1 MELYDEEK
9 VTQKNNKN
17 QYLKMGLV
25 VAVILLFMLIV
36 VALVLPKGNQVVTQV
51 IKIDGTSK
59 QMPTNFYLTGENN
72 TIYISIEEVAKL
84 LGYSY
89 LRGEY
94 IDRYTEDVSKC
105 YVEGEEEVCSY
116 IAGSNTI
123 YKCTPNSTGEYE
135 YYYIKDNIVSYENRL
150 YSNIEGIQIGF
161 NVQVQYDQTGFTIRT
176 VQNILDS
183 SKEMITKK
191 FTNTVIDETKFQN
204 KKALLKGFI
213 VFNTNGKY
221 GVLNMNGETII
232 GAKYDSITY
241 SENTNEFY
249 VKSENKSGV
258 LSTTGETKIGLN
270 YDEITLLNNDLRLY
284 YVKRGNKCGVLDRN
298 GRIVIHIEYDAIG
311 IDSSLYPKNQIKNQR
326 LLYDNCIP
334 VKQGQKWGFYNKHGE
349 LIVPIEYDN
358 IGFVV
363 STSNEKSMNNVVIIE
378 DIDGIVVGKE
388 KKYGVVNST
397 GEIIIPC
404 EFDRIYSVTSGG
416 EDIYYLEKDGQTI
429 YLDDY
434 IVENNLKSYKN
445 NTLVKPE
452 ENTNTEQNTTNE
464 TNSVENQ
471 TQNIVEN
478 V

>member
-1 MELYDEEK
+1 M
-9 VTQKNNKN
+9 
-17 QYLKMGLV
+17 
-25 VAVILLFMLIV
+25 
-36 VALVLPKGNQVVTQV
+36 
-51 IKIDGTSK
+51 KIN
-59 QMPTNFYLTGENN
+59 P
-72 TIYISIEEVAKL
+72 
-84 LGYSY
+84 
-89 LRGEY
+89 
-94 IDRYTEDVSKC
+94 
-105 YVEGEEEVCSY
+105 
-116 IAGSNTI
+116 
-123 YKCTPNSTGEYE
+123 
-135 YYYIKDNIVSYENRL
+135 
-150 YSNIEGIQIGF
+150 
-161 NVQVQYDQTGFTIRT
+161 
-176 VQNILDS
+176 
-183 SKEMITKK
+183 
-191 FTNTVIDETKFQN
+191 
-204 KKALLKGFI
+204 
-213 VFNTNGKY
+213 
-221 GVLNMNGETII
+221 
-232 GAKYDSITY
+232 
-241 SENTNEFY
+241 
-249 VKSENKSGV
+249 GV

-270 YDEITLLNNDLRLY
+270 YDEVTLLNNDLRLY

-298 GRIVIHIEYDAIG
+298 GRIVVHIEYDAIG

-334 VKQGQKWGFYNKHGE
+334 VKQGQKWGFYNKRGE
-349 LIVPIEYDN
+349 LIVPVEYDN

-471 TQNIVEN
+471 TQNMVEN